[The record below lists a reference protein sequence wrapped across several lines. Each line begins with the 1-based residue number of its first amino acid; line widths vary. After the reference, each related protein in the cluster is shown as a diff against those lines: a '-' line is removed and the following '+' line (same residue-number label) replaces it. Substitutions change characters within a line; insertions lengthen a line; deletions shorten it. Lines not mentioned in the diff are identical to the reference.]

1 MMLDSLIVFLFVALA
16 VCLIVLGYE
25 LARLFEDFEKW
36 YKG

>member
-1 MMLDSLIVFLFVALA
+1 MLNALIVFLFVALA
-16 VCLIVLGYE
+16 VLLVVLGYE